1 MCHQLLSFLP
11 GSTFALTCMCHLF
24 TFFFT
29 WLYLYFHL
37 HVSPVYFLFLPGFTF
52 ALIKVLS
59 TFYSNL
65 QPTRFIFFIFI
76 LWYLESLCLNIS
88 NKNNLFNYLSF
99 LIGFKYIFNLNIF
112 IIMFT
117 IKLSVLI
124 LVITSSFQLHCVLNC
139 FHLHLYVC
147 LLNGV

>member
-1 MCHQLLSFLP
+1 MQVRAKVEP
-11 GSTFALTCMCHLF
+11 GKKESNWWHMQVRAK
-24 TFFFT
+24 
-29 WLYLYFHL
+29 
-37 HVSPVYFLFLPGFTF
+37 VKPGKNKYNNVWHKKKIKRI
-52 ALIKVLS
+52 LIKVLS